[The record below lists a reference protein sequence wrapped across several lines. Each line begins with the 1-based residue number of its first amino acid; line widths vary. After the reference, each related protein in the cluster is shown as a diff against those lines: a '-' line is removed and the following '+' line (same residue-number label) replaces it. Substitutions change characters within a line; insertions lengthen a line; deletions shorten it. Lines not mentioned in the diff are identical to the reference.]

1 MLELIAGLLIFLGL
15 HSVRVF
21 AADWRSRQIANLGD
35 KAWKLSYTALSLLGF
50 GLIIYGYGQARMAQV
65 ILWQPLPGMSH
76 LAALLTLLAFILL
89 AIVDYIS
96 DDNPDA
102 ALALMD
108 EIQGK
113 VEQLPAHPKRCRPG
127 RVNGTREL
135 VVRPNYIVVYA
146 ETPAL
151 VTVLRVLHAAQM
163 WP

>member
-1 MLELIAGLLIFLGL
+1 MPDLEWNA
-15 HSVRVF
+15 SAV
-21 AADWRSRQIANLGD
+21 ADL
-35 KAWKLSYTALSLLGF
+35 
-50 GLIIYGYGQARMAQV
+50 M
-65 ILWQPLPGMSH
+65 
-76 LAALLTLLAFILL
+76 

-146 ETPAL
+146 ETPTV

>member
-1 MLELIAGLLIFLGL
+1 VPDLEWKA
-15 HSVRVF
+15 SAV
-21 AADWRSRQIANLGD
+21 ADL
-35 KAWKLSYTALSLLGF
+35 
-50 GLIIYGYGQARMAQV
+50 M
-65 ILWQPLPGMSH
+65 
-76 LAALLTLLAFILL
+76 

-135 VVRPNYIVVYA
+135 VVRPNYIVIYNA
-146 ETPAL
+146 SIKPPLLA
-151 VTVLRVLHAAQM
+151 HS
-163 WP
+163 

>member
-1 MLELIAGLLIFLGL
+1 MPELEWKAPAIA
-15 HSVRVF
+15 
-21 AADWRSRQIANLGD
+21 D
-35 KAWKLSYTALSLLGF
+35 
-50 GLIIYGYGQARMAQV
+50 
-65 ILWQPLPGMSH
+65 
-76 LAALLTLLAFILL
+76 LL

-113 VEQLPAHPKRCRPG
+113 VAQLPAHPKRCRPG
-127 RVNGTREL
+127 RVEGTREL

-146 ETPAL
+146 ETTSA

>member
-1 MLELIAGLLIFLGL
+1 MPELEWKAPAVADLI
-15 HSVRVF
+15 
-21 AADWRSRQIANLGD
+21 
-35 KAWKLSYTALSLLGF
+35 
-50 GLIIYGYGQARMAQV
+50 
-65 ILWQPLPGMSH
+65 
-76 LAALLTLLAFILL
+76 

-102 ALALMD
+102 ALALME

-113 VEQLPAHPKRCRPG
+113 VARLPAHPKRCHPG
-127 RVNGTREL
+127 RVEGTREL

-146 ETPAL
+146 ETATT

>member
-1 MLELIAGLLIFLGL
+1 MPELEWKAPAIA
-15 HSVRVF
+15 
-21 AADWRSRQIANLGD
+21 D
-35 KAWKLSYTALSLLGF
+35 
-50 GLIIYGYGQARMAQV
+50 
-65 ILWQPLPGMSH
+65 
-76 LAALLTLLAFILL
+76 LL

-113 VEQLPAHPKRCRPG
+113 VAQLPAHPKRCRPG
-127 RVNGTREL
+127 RVEGTREL
-135 VVRPNYIVVYA
+135 VVRPNYIVVYT
-146 ETPAL
+146 ETAAM

>member
-1 MLELIAGLLIFLGL
+1 M
-15 HSVRVF
+15 
-21 AADWRSRQIANLGD
+21 
-35 KAWKLSYTALSLLGF
+35 
-50 GLIIYGYGQARMAQV
+50 
-65 ILWQPLPGMSH
+65 
-76 LAALLTLLAFILL
+76 

-146 ETPAL
+146 ETPEV